1 MNTQP
6 IELARDPDLRWSGV
20 AMQRAAQRAHT
31 LAAQTGT
38 QIVVSRNGQVQQQ
51 APKPVGAVAGGHPNG
66 H

>member
-1 MNTQP
+1 MNIQP
-6 IELARDPDLRWSGV
+6 IELARDPDLRLSWV
-20 AMQRAAQRAHT
+20 AMQRAVQRAHT

-51 APKPVGAVAGGHPNG
+51 MPKPVGAVSGSYPNG